1 MTPGE
6 FEKKEM
12 APGGK
17 KRDVN
22 NVPCARPVSKAIGSC
37 VQ

>member
-6 FEKKEM
+6 FEKKET
-12 APGGK
+12 ARGGK

-22 NVPCARPVSKAIGSC
+22 KCPPVSKAIGSC